1 MGSRLCED
9 GAAEGAAL
17 FYRGH
22 TWPEVKDVPL
32 GSETIE
38 T

>member
-1 MGSRLCED
+1 MLG
-9 GAAEGAAL
+9 GAAL
-17 FYRGH
+17 FYGGH